1 MKQFVLSTLCLGHS
15 FFQCRTDL
23 CRWITFYFIFFLRMK
38 AALGKKPTA
47 TVIGRVN
54 SLEKVKPNTNK
65 PTFLSSLHYNTEIK
79 RLEITILII
88 YATMDSQGIYNVSDT
103 CQLQSALR
111 KGARAGKVD
120 RKTNSRWMKPNQ
132 QSLCSKKLNR
142 VKRSVLQSSWIKS
155 NLVIRV
161 CRYVTL

>member
-1 MKQFVLSTLCLGHS
+1 
-15 FFQCRTDL
+15 
-23 CRWITFYFIFFLRMK
+23 MK

-79 RLEITILII
+79 RLEVTILII

-111 KGARAGKVD
+111 KGVPERLTEKQTRGE
-120 RKTNSRWMKPNQ
+120 
-132 QSLCSKKLNR
+132 
-142 VKRSVLQSSWIKS
+142 
-155 NLVIRV
+155 
-161 CRYVTL
+161 